1 MKTRLIVLT
10 LAVTAASPALAQIPV
25 GTRVGDVPVPVLP
38 SGYDSGGRRDPFA
51 SLIAPKRPMP
61 GQITGKLMTGL
72 KSFALADV
80 AVTGVVREGGKWT
93 AILENADKQSY
104 VARVKDLLADATIKS
119 IDSQG
124 VVFVEAFQP
133 GSTARPQEIR
143 KALRS
148 AAEVNR

>member
-1 MKTRLIVLT
+1 MKIRILVLAV
-10 LAVTAASPALAQIPV
+10 AVTAAGPALAQIPV
-25 GTRVGDVPVPVLP
+25 GTRVGEAPIPT
-38 SGYDSGGRRDPFA
+38 GYDSGGRRDPFS
-51 SLIAPKRPMP
+51 SLIAPKRPLP
-61 GQITGKLMTGL
+61 GQMFGKVMTGL
-72 KSFALADV
+72 KTFAVADV
-80 AVTGVVREGGKWT
+80 TVTGVVKWGQSWM

-104 VARVKDLLADATIKS
+104 VAHVKDAIADATIKS

-143 KALRS
+143 KTLRR

>member
-1 MKTRLIVLT
+1 VKTRLIVLT
-10 LAVTAASPALAQIPV
+10 CALTAAAPALAQIPV
-25 GTRVGDVPVPVLP
+25 GTRVGEGVPVIP

-51 SLIAPKRPMP
+51 SLIAPKRPLP
-61 GQITGKLMTGL
+61 GQLAGRLMTGL

-80 AVTGVVREGGKWT
+80 TVTGVVRENSKWT

-104 VARVKDLLADATIKS
+104 VARVKDQLADATIKQ

-133 GSTARPQEIR
+133 GSTARPQEVR
-143 KALRS
+143 KMLRS
-148 AAEVNR
+148 LAEVNR

>member
-1 MKTRLIVLT
+1 MKIRVLVLT
-10 LAVTAASPALAQIPV
+10 AAVAAVATPAFAQIPV
-25 GTRVGDVPVPVLP
+25 GTRVGDVPVEM
-38 SGYDSGGRRDPFA
+38 GYDSGGRRDPFT
-51 SLIAPKRPMP
+51 SLLAPKRPLP
-61 GQITGKLMTGL
+61 GQIFGRPVIGL
-72 KSFALADV
+72 KAFAVADV
-80 AVTGVVREGGKWT
+80 TVTGVVRSGNQWM
-93 AILENADKQSY
+93 AILQNADKQSY
-104 VARVKDLLADATIKS
+104 VAHVKDALADATIKS

>member
-1 MKTRLIVLT
+1 MKIRIFVL
-10 LAVTAASPALAQIPV
+10 AVVVTAASPALAQIPV
-25 GTRVGDVPVPVLP
+25 GTRVGDPPIP
-38 SGYDSGGRRDPFA
+38 SGYDSGGRRDPFT
-51 SLIAPKRPMP
+51 SLIAPKRPLP
-61 GQITGKLMTGL
+61 GQLTGRLMTGL
-72 KSFALADV
+72 KTFAVADV
-80 AVTGVVREGGKWT
+80 TVTGVVRSGQQWM

-104 VARVKDLLADATIKS
+104 VAHVKDGLADATIKS

-143 KALRS
+143 KVLRR

>member
-25 GTRVGDVPVPVLP
+25 GTRVGDAPPTIP
-38 SGYDSGGRRDPFA
+38 SGYDSGGRRDPFT
-51 SLIAPKRPMP
+51 SLLAPKRPLP
-61 GQITGKLMTGL
+61 GQLTGRLMTGL

-104 VARVKDLLADATIKS
+104 VARVKDALADATIKN

-143 KALRS
+143 KVLRS
-148 AAEVNR
+148 LAEVNR

>member
-1 MKTRLIVLT
+1 VKTRLFVLT
-10 LAVTAASPALAQIPV
+10 LAFTVASPALAQIPV
-25 GTRVGDVPVPVLP
+25 GTRVGDTPVIP
-38 SGYDSGGRRDPFA
+38 SGYDSGGRRDPFS
-51 SLIAPKRPMP
+51 SLIAPKRPLP

-104 VARVKDLLADATIKS
+104 VARVKDALADATIKT

-133 GSTARPQEIR
+133 GSTARPQEVR
-143 KALRS
+143 KLLRS
-148 AAEVNR
+148 LAEVNR